1 MQKNKYQKSI
11 VYAIIKRKNI
21 RLERRDKMNYLY
33 DVETHILVTIDTKE
47 TVNNLYNNLQ
57 RVFRRFLGVTVKLQ
71 KYYKSLDLMIGIQKI
86 M

>member
-1 MQKNKYQKSI
+1 
-11 VYAIIKRKNI
+11 
-21 RLERRDKMNYLY
+21 MNYLY
-33 DVETHILVTIDTKE
+33 DVEIHILVTIDTKE

-86 M
+86 MWQKMTEIEKTIKHHKKLYYPK

>member
-1 MQKNKYQKSI
+1 
-11 VYAIIKRKNI
+11 
-21 RLERRDKMNYLY
+21 MNYLY
-33 DVETHILVTIDTKE
+33 DVEIHILVTIDTKE